1 MMEGSGGNLTTAS
14 DEWRTRLVE
23 DAAGI
28 TAILASMR
36 RIAVIGI
43 KPAEA
48 GGPAAT
54 VPAFLQ
60 REGFDVV
67 PVPVYYPEASE
78 ILGVPV
84 HRTLQTVDPPAD
96 LVQLF
101 RRPSDVPRHVDDILA
116 ASPRVVWMQSGIRHE
131 AAAEAFA
138 RAGILVVQ
146 DRCLQVERERRGR
159 TRSAASGSTAAG

>member
-1 MMEGSGGNLTTAS
+1 MGVSGGNLTTAS

-28 TAILASMR
+28 TAILAAMR

-54 VPAFLQ
+54 VPRFLQ
-60 REGFDVV
+60 DEGFDIV
-67 PVPVYYPEASE
+67 PVPVYYPDVSE
-78 ILGVPV
+78 MLGVPV
-84 HRTLQTVDPPAD
+84 HRSLQTIDPPAD

-101 RRPSDVPRHVDDILA
+101 RRPADVAGHIDEILA
-116 ASPRVVWMQSGIRHE
+116 AAPRVVWMQSGIRHE
-131 AAAEAFA
+131 AAAEALA

-146 DRCLQVERERRGR
+146 DRCLQVERERR
-159 TRSAASGSTAAG
+159 AATGPGKTGAVTAP